1 MKLADNAE
9 LTLDLIMCRLLA
21 EVICEDVQDNVRAL
35 HFDALGRLQGQLRFY
50 RERGFLGK
58 LLCGIAEKRGAM
70 ILKTSSK
77 TEMER
82 VMKPRAPHYDGA
94 KFVPDEYSIPEEE
107 MIAWSETSLRGPL
120 IEPAFKR
127 YMELFEQFFPE
138 EYAEVMAS

>member
-1 MKLADNAE
+1 MADNAE
-9 LTLDLIMCRLLA
+9 LNLDLIMCRLLA
-21 EVICEDVQDNVRAL
+21 EVICEDVKDNVREL
-35 HFDALGRLQGQLRFY
+35 HFNALRQLQGQLNFY
-50 RERGFLGK
+50 KEQGFLSK

-94 KFVPDEYSIPEEE
+94 KFVSDQYSIPEEE

-120 IEPAFKR
+120 IEPAYKR
-127 YMELFEQFFPE
+127 YMELFEQLFPE